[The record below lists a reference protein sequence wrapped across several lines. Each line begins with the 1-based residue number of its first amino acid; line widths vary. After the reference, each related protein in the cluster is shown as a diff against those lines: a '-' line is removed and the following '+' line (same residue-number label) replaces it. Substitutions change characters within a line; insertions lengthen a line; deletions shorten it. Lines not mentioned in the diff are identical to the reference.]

1 MRANRSAGTKPEV
14 LLERLVRRLGL
25 RGRRN
30 VAELPGK
37 PDLVFARARVV
48 VFCDGDFWHGRNW
61 SVLKERLARRA
72 NASYWLAKIAYNTRR
87 DVKQRQDLRKRGW
100 RVLRFWESDIVKS
113 PQSVARRIHSVVR
126 SRMGEP
132 HSL

>member
-1 MRANRSAGTKPEV
+1 MATNGYLGTAMKQAIVYAAQSPAKRVAPTYKGFKAASRASSRAMRANRSAGTKPEV

-48 VFCDGDFWHGRNW
+48 VFCDGDFWHGRHW
-61 SVLKERLARRA
+61 SVLK
-72 NASYWLAKIAYNTRR
+72 
-87 DVKQRQDLRKRGW
+87 
-100 RVLRFWESDIVKS
+100 
-113 PQSVARRIHSVVR
+113 
-126 SRMGEP
+126 
-132 HSL
+132 